1 MMKVGGVSGSQM
13 PEQSYRGL
21 DPWWGPRAAR
31 QEPRLVEAAGD
42 ALEAEREKEKHPPFS
57 AV

>member
-1 MMKVGGVSGSQM
+1 MMEVGGGSGSQM
-13 PEQSYRGL
+13 PEQSYREL

-31 QEPRLVEAAGD
+31 QESRLVEGAGAALG
-42 ALEAEREKEKHPPFS
+42 AEGEKEKHSPFS